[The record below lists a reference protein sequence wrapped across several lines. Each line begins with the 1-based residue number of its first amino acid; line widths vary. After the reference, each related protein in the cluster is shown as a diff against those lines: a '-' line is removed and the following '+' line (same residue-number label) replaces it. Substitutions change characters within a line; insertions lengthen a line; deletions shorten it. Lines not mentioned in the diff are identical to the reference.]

1 MSDNAENKNLSNDV
15 SHDDIE
21 RVKLLRTKYA
31 TVTAQIGQV
40 EVELH
45 ITKKRIEDVSK
56 LRETLLQ
63 TYIDLQKEEE
73 DLVKE
78 LNNKYG
84 DGVLDLEENKF
95 VPSKES

>member
-1 MSDNAENKNLSNDV
+1 MSENVENKVNEV
-15 SHDDIE
+15 SQDDIE

-31 TVTAQIGQV
+31 TITAQIGQV

-45 ITKKRIEDVSK
+45 ITKKRIDDVTS
-56 LRETLLQ
+56 LREKLLQ
-63 TYIDLQKEEE
+63 GYMDLQKEEE

-78 LNNKYG
+78 LNDKYG
-84 DGVLDLEENKF
+84 DGVLDLEQNKF

>member
-1 MSDNAENKNLSNDV
+1 MSDNVENKNLSNDV
-15 SHDDIE
+15 SQDDIE

>member
-1 MSDNAENKNLSNDV
+1 MSDNVENKNLSNDV
-15 SHDDIE
+15 SQDDIE

-45 ITKKRIEDVSK
+45 ITKKRIDDVSK

>member
-15 SHDDIE
+15 SQDDIE

>member
-1 MSDNAENKNLSNDV
+1 MSDNAENKNLSNEV
-15 SHDDIE
+15 SQDDIE
-21 RVKLLRTKYA
+21 KVKLLRTKYA

-45 ITKKRIEDVSK
+45 MSKKRIEDVSS
-56 LRETLLQ
+56 LREKLLH

-95 VPSKES
+95 VPSKEN

>member
-1 MSDNAENKNLSNDV
+1 MSENAENKNLSNEV
-15 SHDDIE
+15 SQEDIE
-21 RVKLLRTKYA
+21 KVKLLRTKYA

-40 EVELH
+40 EIELH
-45 ITKKRIEDVSK
+45 ITKKRIEDVST
-56 LRETLLQ
+56 LREKLLQ

-95 VPSKES
+95 VPSKEN